1 MTIITNAQYWIEVES
16 VAANIACEAMQTA
29 KNDRDEAEDIIND
42 SLLHETIDGHE
53 WIIYTAYHLPILQI
67 SDNTDY
73 YIDNFGSDD
82 AGYVLKNKGL
92 DGLHQTIAFFAFY
105 ADVNDKISE
114 ALDDIEDS
122 LDNTEE

>member
-1 MTIITNAQYWIEVES
+1 MTIITTSQYWIEVEA
-16 VAANIACEAMQTA
+16 VAANIASEAMQTA
-29 KNDRDEAEDIIND
+29 SNDRDEAEDIIND

-92 DGLHQTIAFFAFY
+92 DGLHQTIAYFAFY

-114 ALDDIEDS
+114 ALDNIEV
-122 LDNTEE
+122 